1 MVRLRRALEPPP
13 RHRPISPS
21 ASRHRPP
28 AAPHAGL
35 RPIGPRGS
43 PRLRSRRSQSAAAT
57 ASLQQGGA
65 RRAPTRGAGGA
76 GGAAVAGPAAA
87 MEEPLALLVRSPTQ
101 RHPDLRLRAAPAW
114 TVRRLKAE
122 LRRLVPEAPPEEDQ
136 KLIYSGKLLLDHHY
150 LRELLPK
157 QGELHALHLVYNF
170 KTPANVQE
178 THAEVKA
185 DQPKVLS
192 EAGQEPSA
200 SSSNGE
206 RLRCSSGGQSSA
218 EASNRL
224 ETTRHPFQRV
234 APGFSAYTTYSMLQ
248 MSWLQQIYAR
258 QYYMQYLAS
267 AASAD
272 PSQTQRS
279 QEIPVAPVTPPAPL
293 PDPFPAQNQ
302 PGNQNAA
309 AQVNAAANQNLRMNA
324 QGGPLME
331 EEEEGGNRDWLDWLY
346 SATLFY
352 VFVNIIYFYS
362 SVSRFLLVMGGTVLM
377 YLHHVGWLPFR
388 RRPVQPFPGN
398 VPPQAAINQ
407 DQNNNLQGGNGGR
420 ADESEAS
427 PDEGQALQELQQASP
442 SFMSTA
448 WVFFKTFFASLLPEG
463 PGVTRN

>member
-1 MVRLRRALEPPP
+1 
-13 RHRPISPS
+13 
-21 ASRHRPP
+21 
-28 AAPHAGL
+28 
-35 RPIGPRGS
+35 
-43 PRLRSRRSQSAAAT
+43 
-57 ASLQQGGA
+57 
-65 RRAPTRGAGGA
+65 
-76 GGAAVAGPAAA
+76 
-87 MEEPLALLVRSPTQ
+87 MEEPLSLLVRSPTQ

-122 LRRLVPEAPPEEDQ
+122 LRRLVPGAPPEEEQ

-157 QGELHALHLVYNF
+157 
-170 KTPANVQE
+170 
-178 THAEVKA
+178 VKA
-185 DQPKVLS
+185 DQPKLLS
-192 EAGQEPSA
+192 EASQERSV
-200 SSSNGE
+200 SSSSGE
-206 RLRCSSGGQSSA
+206 RLRCSSGDQSSA
-218 EASNRL
+218 EVSNRV
-224 ETTRHPFQRV
+224 ETTQHPFQSV
-234 APGFSAYTTYSMLQ
+234 ALGFSAYTTYSILQ

-267 AASAD
+267 AAAPAD
-272 PSQTQRS
+272 PSRARCS
-279 QEIPVAPVTPPAPL
+279 QEIPVTPSAPL

-309 AQVNAAANQNLRMNA
+309 AQVNVAANQNLRMNA

-398 VPPQAAINQ
+398 APPQAAVNQ
-407 DQNNNLQGGNGGR
+407 DQNNNLQGGNAGR
-420 ADESEAS
+420 TDESEAS
-427 PDEGQALQELQQASP
+427 LDEGQVLQELQQANP

>member
-1 MVRLRRALEPPP
+1 ME
-13 RHRPISPS
+13 
-21 ASRHRPP
+21 
-28 AAPHAGL
+28 
-35 RPIGPRGS
+35 GPLS
-43 PRLRSRRSQSAAAT
+43 
-57 ASLQQGGA
+57 
-65 RRAPTRGAGGA
+65 
-76 GGAAVAGPAAA
+76 
-87 MEEPLALLVRSPTQ
+87 LLVRSPTQ

-122 LRRLVPEAPPEEDQ
+122 LRRLLPEAPPEEDQ
-136 KLIYSGKLLLDHHY
+136 KLIYSGKLLLDHLY

-157 QGELHALHLVYNF
+157 HGELHALHLVYNF

-178 THAEVKA
+178 TRAEVKA
-185 DQPKVLS
+185 DQPKLSS
-192 EAGQEPSA
+192 EASQEPSV
-200 SSSNGE
+200 SSLNGE
-206 RLRCSSGGQSSA
+206 RLRCSSSGQSSA
-218 EASNRL
+218 EASNKSRL
-224 ETTRHPFQRV
+224 ETTWHPFQSV
-234 APGFSAYTTYSMLQ
+234 APGFSDYTTYSMLQ

-267 AASAD
+267 TAASAD
-272 PSQTQRS
+272 PSHTRRS
-279 QEIPVAPVTPPAPL
+279 QEIPVASVTPPAPL

-352 VFVNIIYFYS
+352 VFVNVIYFYS

-377 YLHHVGWLPFR
+377 YLHHVGWLPLR
-388 RRPVQPFPGN
+388 QRPVQPFPGN
-398 VPPQAAINQ
+398 VLPQAAVNQ
-407 DQNNNLQGGNGGR
+407 DQNNNLQQGGNAGR
-420 ADESEAS
+420 TDESEAS
-427 PDEGQALQELQQASP
+427 ADEGQVLEELQPANP

>member
-1 MVRLRRALEPPP
+1 
-13 RHRPISPS
+13 
-21 ASRHRPP
+21 
-28 AAPHAGL
+28 
-35 RPIGPRGS
+35 
-43 PRLRSRRSQSAAAT
+43 
-57 ASLQQGGA
+57 
-65 RRAPTRGAGGA
+65 
-76 GGAAVAGPAAA
+76 
-87 MEEPLALLVRSPTQ
+87 EPLSLLVRSPTQ
-101 RHPDLRLRAAPAW
+101 RHPDLRLRAHPAW

-122 LRRLVPEAPPEEDQ
+122 LRRLVPGAPPEEDQ
-136 KLIYSGKLLLDHHY
+136 KLIYSGKLLLDHRC
-150 LRELLPK
+150 LRELLPEH
-157 QGELHALHLVYNF
+157 GELHALHLVYNF
-170 KTPANVQE
+170 KTANVQE
-178 THAEVKA
+178 TNAEVLRLTSA
-185 DQPKVLS
+185 LWQHLDVL
-192 EAGQEPSA
+192 GKTKYEP
-200 SSSNGE
+200 
-206 RLRCSSGGQSSA
+206 CSKGRINFPFGCTKWQ
-218 EASNRL
+218 NLTLL
-224 ETTRHPFQRV
+224 ETARHPFRSV
-234 APGFSAYTTYSMLQ
+234 PSGFSAYTTYSMLQ

-267 AASAD
+267 TAAPAD
-272 PSQTQRS
+272 PSHAQRS

-352 VFVNIIYFYS
+352 VFVNIVYFYS

-398 VPPQAAINQ
+398 APPQAAPNQ
-407 DQNNNLQGGNGGR
+407 DQNNNLQGGNAGR
-420 ADESEAS
+420 ADESEAP
-427 PDEGQALQELQQASP
+427 PDEGQVLRELQQVDP
-442 SFMSTA
+442 SLMSTA

>member
-1 MVRLRRALEPPP
+1 
-13 RHRPISPS
+13 
-21 ASRHRPP
+21 
-28 AAPHAGL
+28 
-35 RPIGPRGS
+35 
-43 PRLRSRRSQSAAAT
+43 
-57 ASLQQGGA
+57 
-65 RRAPTRGAGGA
+65 
-76 GGAAVAGPAAA
+76 
-87 MEEPLALLVRSPTQ
+87 MEEPLSLLVRSPTQ
-101 RHPDLRLRAAPAW
+101 RHPDLRLRAGPAW

-122 LRRLVPEAPPEEDQ
+122 LRRLVPGAPPEEDQ

-150 LRELLPK
+150 LRELLPEH
-157 QGELHALHLVYNF
+157 GELHALHLVYNF
-170 KTPANVQE
+170 KTANVQE
-178 THAEVKA
+178 TNAEVKA
-185 DQPKVLS
+185 DQHKLSS
-192 EAGQEPSA
+192 EASQEPSV

-206 RLRCSSGGQSSA
+206 RRRCSSGGQLSA
-218 EASNRL
+218 EGSNRL
-224 ETTRHPFQRV
+224 ETVRHPFQNV
-234 APGFSAYTTYSMLQ
+234 ASGFSAYTTYSMLQ

-267 AASAD
+267 TAAPAD
-272 PSQTQRS
+272 PSHARRS

-324 QGGPLME
+324 QGGALME

-352 VFVNIIYFYS
+352 VFVNIVYFYS

-398 VPPQAAINQ
+398 APPQAAVNQ
-407 DQNNNLQGGNGGR
+407 DQNNNLQGGNAGR
-420 ADESEAS
+420 ADESEAP
-427 PDEGQALQELQQASP
+427 PDEGQVLQELQQVNP
-442 SFMSTA
+442 SLTSTA

>member
-1 MVRLRRALEPPP
+1 
-13 RHRPISPS
+13 
-21 ASRHRPP
+21 
-28 AAPHAGL
+28 
-35 RPIGPRGS
+35 
-43 PRLRSRRSQSAAAT
+43 
-57 ASLQQGGA
+57 
-65 RRAPTRGAGGA
+65 
-76 GGAAVAGPAAA
+76 
-87 MEEPLALLVRSPTQ
+87 EPLSLLVRSPTQ

-136 KLIYSGKLLLDHHY
+136 KLIYSGKLMLDHHY

-178 THAEVKA
+178 TNAEVLMLNVFNTLEGRINFAFGCTIWQK
-185 DQPKVLS
+185 LFT
-192 EAGQEPSA
+192 
-200 SSSNGE
+200 
-206 RLRCSSGGQSSA
+206 L
-218 EASNRL
+218 L
-224 ETTRHPFQRV
+224 ETTRHPFQSV

-248 MSWLQQIYAR
+248 MSWFQQIYAR

-267 AASAD
+267 TAASAD
-272 PSQTQRS
+272 PSHTRRS

-388 RRPVQPFPGN
+388 RRQVQPLPGN
-398 VPPQAAINQ
+398 VPPQAAVNQ
-407 DQNNNLQGGNGGR
+407 DQNNNLQGGNAGG
-420 ADESEAS
+420 ADESEVS
-427 PDEGQALQELQQASP
+427 PDEGQVLQELQQANP

>member
-1 MVRLRRALEPPP
+1 
-13 RHRPISPS
+13 
-21 ASRHRPP
+21 
-28 AAPHAGL
+28 
-35 RPIGPRGS
+35 
-43 PRLRSRRSQSAAAT
+43 
-57 ASLQQGGA
+57 
-65 RRAPTRGAGGA
+65 
-76 GGAAVAGPAAA
+76 
-87 MEEPLALLVRSPTQ
+87 EPLSLLVRSPTQ

-122 LRRLVPEAPPEEDQ
+122 LRRLVPGAPPEEDQ

-150 LRELLPK
+150 LRDLLPK
-157 QGELHALHLVYNF
+157 HGDLHALHLVYNF
-170 KTPANVQE
+170 KAPANGQE
-178 THAEVKA
+178 TNAEKLKENALLCWLKIFPSCGSRDVFNT
-185 DQPKVLS
+185 LERGINS
-192 EAGQEPSA
+192 EFGCTKWQK
-200 SSSNGE
+200 
-206 RLRCSSGGQSSA
+206 LFT
-218 EASNRL
+218 L
-224 ETTRHPFQRV
+224 ETTRHPFQCV

-267 AASAD
+267 AAAPAD
-272 PSQTQRS
+272 PSRAQHS
-279 QEIPVAPVTPPAPL
+279 QEIPVAPPGPL

-309 AQVNAAANQNLRMNA
+309 AQVNAVANQNLRMNA

-398 VPPQAAINQ
+398 APPQAAVNQ
-407 DQNNNLQGGNGGR
+407 DQNNNLQGRNAGR

-427 PDEGQALQELQQASP
+427 PDEGQVFQELQQANP

-463 PGVTRN
+463 PGVTHN

>member
-1 MVRLRRALEPPP
+1 
-13 RHRPISPS
+13 
-21 ASRHRPP
+21 
-28 AAPHAGL
+28 
-35 RPIGPRGS
+35 
-43 PRLRSRRSQSAAAT
+43 
-57 ASLQQGGA
+57 
-65 RRAPTRGAGGA
+65 
-76 GGAAVAGPAAA
+76 
-87 MEEPLALLVRSPTQ
+87 MEEPLTLLVRSPTQ
-101 RHPDLRLRAAPAW
+101 RHPDLRLRARPAW

-157 QGELHALHLVYNF
+157 HGELHALHLVYSF
-170 KTPANVQE
+170 KMPANVQE
-178 THAEVKA
+178 TNAEVKA
-185 DQPKVLS
+185 DQPKLSS
-192 EAGQEPSA
+192 EASQEPSV
-200 SSSNGE
+200 SSSDDDE
-206 RLRCSSGGQSSA
+206 RLTCSSGGQSSA

-224 ETTRHPFQRV
+224 ETTRHPFQTV

-248 MSWLQQIYAR
+248 MSWFQQIYAR

-267 AASAD
+267 AAASAD
-272 PSQTQRS
+272 PAHARHS
-279 QEIPVAPVTPPAPL
+279 QEIPVTPPAPL
-293 PDPFPAQNQ
+293 PDPFPVQNQ

-309 AQVNAAANQNLRMNA
+309 AQVNAVANQNLQMNA
-324 QGGPLME
+324 QGGPLMQ
-331 EEEEGGNRDWLDWLY
+331 EEEEGGNQDWLDWLY
-346 SATLFY
+346 SATLLY

-362 SVSRFLLVMGGTVLM
+362 SLSRFLLVMGGTVLM

-398 VPPQAAINQ
+398 VPLQAAINQ
-407 DQNNNLQGGNGGR
+407 DQNNNLQGENAGR

-427 PDEGQALQELQQASP
+427 PDEGQVLQELQQANP

>member
-1 MVRLRRALEPPP
+1 
-13 RHRPISPS
+13 
-21 ASRHRPP
+21 
-28 AAPHAGL
+28 
-35 RPIGPRGS
+35 
-43 PRLRSRRSQSAAAT
+43 
-57 ASLQQGGA
+57 
-65 RRAPTRGAGGA
+65 
-76 GGAAVAGPAAA
+76 
-87 MEEPLALLVRSPTQ
+87 MEEPLALLVRSPTR
-101 RHPDLRLRAAPAW
+101 RHPDLRLRARPAW

-157 QGELHALHLVYNF
+157 HGELHALHLVYNF

-178 THAEVKA
+178 TNTEVKA
-185 DQPKVLS
+185 DQPKLSS
-192 EAGQEPSA
+192 EAGQEPSV
-200 SSSNGE
+200 SSSDDGE
-206 RLRCSSGGQSSA
+206 RLTCSSGGQSSA

-224 ETTRHPFQRV
+224 ETTRHPFQTV

-248 MSWLQQIYAR
+248 MSWLQQMYAR

-267 AASAD
+267 AAASAD
-272 PSQTQRS
+272 PAHARHS
-279 QEIPVAPVTPPAPL
+279 QEIPVAPPAPL
-293 PDPFPAQNQ
+293 PDPFPVQNQ

-309 AQVNAAANQNLRMNA
+309 AQVNAVANQNLQMNA

-362 SVSRFLLVMGGTVLM
+362 SLSRFLLVMGGTVLM

-398 VPPQAAINQ
+398 APLQAARNQ
-407 DQNNNLQGGNGGR
+407 DQNNNLQGENAGR

-427 PDEGQALQELQQASP
+427 PDEGQVLQELQQANP